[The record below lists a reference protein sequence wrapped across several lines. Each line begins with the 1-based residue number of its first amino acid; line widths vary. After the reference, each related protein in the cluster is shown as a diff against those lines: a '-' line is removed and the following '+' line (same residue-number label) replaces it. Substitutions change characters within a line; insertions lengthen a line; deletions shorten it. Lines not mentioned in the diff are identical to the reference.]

1 MNALGRTPNMSNR
14 SKAGSVITGSRAG
27 DSQRPSVDV
36 NGNRAL
42 GIFGNVGIQSKLNAN
57 SGENEINSGKIAAL
71 QRMKRFEQELMAK
84 QNTEANLKNQM
95 QRVRDSTN
103 DLKSVTQINTEMS
116 GKKSNMSKHSK
127 AKSNLVKYDADSGS
141 CITFI
146 TDTSSLGHNPS
157 SLNTYASSKMEM
169 QLNFLAKQLEL
180 EKLRREKLQAQVEE
194 M

>member
-1 MNALGRTPNMSNR
+1 
-14 SKAGSVITGSRAG
+14 
-27 DSQRPSVDV
+27 
-36 NGNRAL
+36 
-42 GIFGNVGIQSKLNAN
+42 
-57 SGENEINSGKIAAL
+57 
-71 QRMKRFEQELMAK
+71 MAK

-95 QRVRDSTN
+95 QRVKDSTN

-116 GKKSNMSKHSK
+116 GKKSNISKHSK